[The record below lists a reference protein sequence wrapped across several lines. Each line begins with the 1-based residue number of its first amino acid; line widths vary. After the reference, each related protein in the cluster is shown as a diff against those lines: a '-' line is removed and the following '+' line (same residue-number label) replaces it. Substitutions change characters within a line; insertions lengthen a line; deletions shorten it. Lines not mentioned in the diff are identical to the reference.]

1 MTNYE
6 KMYYHLF
13 NAVSDALAELERCN
27 YGAAGE
33 LLKSAQCACEE
44 LFLQQSD
51 AQESRNESHCKAHNS
66 Q

>member
-1 MTNYE
+1 MINYE
-6 KMYYHLF
+6 IMYYHLF
-13 NAVSDALAELERCN
+13 NAVSDALAELGRCN

-51 AQESRNESHCKAHNS
+51 AQGGRGGTT
-66 Q
+66 